1 MRHDRVMSHQRDSF
15 LHRHSLSLAVGTI
28 LALWCILYV
37 KSDPSTH
44 WGAYFGNA
52 IADWTGSLV
61 TVVATKFWFEKGSI
75 ESRLPPKLRG
85 RAPDWLRDHSL
96 TIMLLVTWAGW
107 IWWYARLDANGKTG
121 QVVGNIV
128 SEWGQILSLVWF
140 TKYLY
145 ERGSKESR

>member
-1 MRHDRVMSHQRDSF
+1 MSRYRF
-15 LHRHSLSLAVGTI
+15 PWLRRHSLSIAVGTI
-28 LALWCILYV
+28 LLVWLVLYL

-61 TVVATKFWFEKGSI
+61 TIVATKFFFEKGSI
-75 ESRLPPKLRG
+75 ESRLPPRLRG
-85 RAPDWLRDHSL
+85 RAPDWLLDHSL
-96 TIMLLVTWAGW
+96 TIVLLVTWVGW
-107 IWWYARLDANGKTG
+107 IVWYARINANGKTG

>member
-1 MRHDRVMSHQRDSF
+1 MSP
-15 LHRHSLSLAVGTI
+15 HRYSWLRQHSLSIAIATI
-28 LALWCILYV
+28 LMLWCVLYV
-37 KSDPSTH
+37 RSDPTTH

-52 IADWTGSLV
+52 IADWMGSLV

-75 ESRLPPKLRG
+75 ESRLPPRVRG
-85 RAPDWLRDHSL
+85 RIPEWLQDHSL
-96 TIMLLVTWAGW
+96 TIVLLITWAGW
-107 IWWYARLDANGKTG
+107 IVWFARIDANGKTG